1 MQHCR
6 QGGVREACPRRTLP
20 EGLGFYRACVGFS
33 VCGMRDAA
41 AASANSRHACLHI
54 PTLGRHYNA
63 RLRITRLARAQHLTS
78 IMPSS
83 FRLVRVALS
92 FAAVTALAACSS
104 ASQPKFQ
111 QELFD
116 TGASPFSRTFKVGSA
131 DACEA
136 ARRALLN
143 QGYLTTLTQ
152 TDRIDA
158 TKDFQPSGDS
168 HITVEVH
175 VVCTPGVDAD
185 GSSIMY
191 ANAIQSGYALKK
203 SDTSASV
210 GLSVFGS
217 LSLPIRSNSDAMV
230 KVSSETIQSNAFYNG
245 FFDSVSH
252 YVTTLIKTAPV
263 PAGNVTTTTLPG
275 PAPMIVSPL
284 TPNAPATPAGSAAS
298 SASVTAQPAASA
310 PLPLPIG
317 PAAQPAAPQ

>member
-1 MQHCR
+1 M
-6 QGGVREACPRRTLP
+6 A
-20 EGLGFYRACVGFS
+20 
-33 VCGMRDAA
+33 
-41 AASANSRHACLHI
+41 
-54 PTLGRHYNA
+54 
-63 RLRITRLARAQHLTS
+63 
-78 IMPSS
+78 
-83 FRLVRVALS
+83 
-92 FAAVTALAACSS
+92 ALAACSS

-116 TGASPFSRTFKVGSA
+116 TGASPFSRTFNVGNA

-185 GSSIMY
+185 VSSIMY
-191 ANAIQSGYALKK
+191 ANAIQSGYTLKK

-210 GLSVFGS
+210 GLSLLGS
-217 LSLPIRSNSDAMV
+217 VSLPIRSNSDAMV

-245 FFDSVSH
+245 FFDSVARFVS
-252 YVTTLIKTAPV
+252 TMIKTEPV
-263 PAGNVTTTTLPG
+263 PAAAVTTTTLPSR
-275 PAPMIVSPL
+275 APLI
-284 TPNAPATPAGSAAS
+284 TAPALAPA
-298 SASVTAQPAASA
+298 PAASA
-310 PLPLPIG
+310 AAVASAAVTTE
-317 PAAQPAAPQ
+317 PAAEAVKPATQATPNAAPADEPTPAPQTTLTPGEGAPQ

>member
-1 MQHCR
+1 M
-6 QGGVREACPRRTLP
+6 
-20 EGLGFYRACVGFS
+20 S
-33 VCGMRDAA
+33 
-41 AASANSRHACLHI
+41 
-54 PTLGRHYNA
+54 
-63 RLRITRLARAQHLTS
+63 
-78 IMPSS
+78 SS
-83 FRLVRVALS
+83 FRLVRAALAC
-92 FAAVTALAACSS
+92 AAFTAIAACSS
-104 ASQPKFQ
+104 APQPKFQ

-116 TGASPFSRTFKVGSA
+116 TGASPFSRSFNVGSA

-158 TKDFQPSGDS
+158 TKDFQPTGES
-168 HITVEVH
+168 HVTVEVH

-210 GLSVFGS
+210 GLSLLGS
-217 LSLPIRSNSDAMV
+217 VSLPIRSNSDAMV

-263 PAGNVTTTTLPG
+263 PAGTVTSTTLPG
-275 PAPMIVSPL
+275 PAPVV
-284 TPNAPATPAGSAAS
+284 TPPAAPAATTAPAPSLAAS
-298 SASVTAQPAASA
+298 SASQAIPMAAAATSVVSPAASVLAPAVPAATPAVSASA
-310 PLPLPIG
+310 PLPIPVAPTAATAAAPSNEA
-317 PAAQPAAPQ
+317 PASASAPADAAPQ